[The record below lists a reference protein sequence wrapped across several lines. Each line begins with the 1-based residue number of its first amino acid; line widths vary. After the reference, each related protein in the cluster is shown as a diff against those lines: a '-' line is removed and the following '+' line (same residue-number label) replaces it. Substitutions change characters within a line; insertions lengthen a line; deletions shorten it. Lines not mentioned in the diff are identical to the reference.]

1 VQARQANVV
10 KWVHSDD
17 NATIFRDGWLLL
29 AQLRARAHAQHT
41 CLPPL
46 PAPRFASTS
55 AASTSAASASAASA
69 SAASTSAAS
78 TSAGHNPRKRIAVP
92 AAAAG
97 GAAAAAAA
105 AVGAAEGKARKTT
118 HQEQGAREAAAC
130 YEVACCDADHRGA
143 WEGAWEACEIV
154 AEYWSEAR
162 REEACDVQIAEDGEL
177 CLAVPRRLVRRKCL
191 SPAG

>member
-1 VQARQANVV
+1 VQALSRDNVV
-10 KWVHSDD
+10 KWVHSED
-17 NATIFRDGWLLL
+17 NTTIFRDGRLLL
-29 AQLRARAHAQHT
+29 AKLRARAQHA

-46 PAPRFASTS
+46 PAPRF
-55 AASTSAASASAASA
+55 ASTSAASASAASA
-69 SAASTSAAS
+69 SAASTSAS

-118 HQEQGAREAAAC
+118 HQAQGAREAAAC

-177 CLAVPRRLVRRKCL
+177 CVAVPRRLVRRKCL
-191 SPAG
+191 SPVG